1 MAIIRLTALWAFSES
16 VVGGILHGF
25 KIPLSGAWLSGIAA
39 ILISLMSLFA
49 KRGEIL
55 RASIIVII
63 IKVTISPYT
72 PLTAHFAVFLQGCL
86 GEVFFLSKRFFKV
99 SALMFAVTIMILSGI
114 QRILILTI
122 LFGNTLWKSI
132 DTYANIIIS
141 ELFGNKDLKIFSAS
155 IVIIS
160 AYIFIHLLMG
170 LVVGYA
176 AGRLPQWINNNMS
189 NKNIIDADFSEYDA
203 KFPEVKK
210 KKKRWWNKKS
220 GRVFLSILLLMV
232 IYSYFHPELGK
243 SYTMELI
250 IMIVRS
256 FVILFLWFTLISP
269 LLYKVFRKI
278 IDKKHIRY
286 ISQTDKIIS
295 TFPELKKILFIN
307 WKRSL
312 EYKGYSRIKFL
323 VTSTLIMAMFS
334 APDTKISE
342 LN

>member
-1 MAIIRLTALWAFSES
+1 
-16 VVGGILHGF
+16 
-25 KIPLSGAWLSGIAA
+25 
-39 ILISLMSLFA
+39 MSLFSA
-49 KRGEIL
+49 RGEIL
-55 RASIIVII
+55 KASIIVII

-132 DTYANIIIS
+132 DTYANIIVS

-160 AYIFIHLLMG
+160 AYIFIHLLLG
-170 LVVGYA
+170 LVVGFI

-189 NKNIIDADFSEYDA
+189 NKNIMDADFSEYDA
-203 KFPEVKK
+203 KFPEVKR

-243 SYTMELI
+243 SYTIELI

-256 FVILFLWFTLISP
+256 FVILFLWFTLVSP
-269 LLYKVFRKI
+269 LLYKVFRKL
-278 IDKKHIRY
+278 IDKKQIRY

-295 TFPELKKILFIN
+295 TFPELKKILFFN
-307 WKRSL
+307 WKRSQGFR
-312 EYKGYSRIKFL
+312 GYSRIKFI
-323 VTSTLIMAMFS
+323 VTSTLIMAIFS
-334 APDTKISE
+334 ARGTKISE
-342 LN
+342 LNSTSI

>member
-1 MAIIRLTALWAFSES
+1 
-16 VVGGILHGF
+16 
-25 KIPLSGAWLSGIAA
+25 
-39 ILISLMSLFA
+39 MSLFST
-49 KRGEIL
+49 RGEIL
-55 RASIIVII
+55 KASIIVII

-86 GEVFFLSKRFFKV
+86 GEIFFLSKRFFKV

-141 ELFGNKDLKIFSAS
+141 ELFGNKDLKILSAS
-155 IVIIS
+155 IVIIT

-170 LVVGYA
+170 LVVGFI

-189 NKNIIDADFSEYDA
+189 NKNIMDADFSEYDA
-203 KFPEVKK
+203 KFPEVKR

-243 SYTMELI
+243 SYTIELI

-256 FVILFLWFTLISP
+256 FVILFLWFTLVSP
-269 LLYKVFRKI
+269 LLHKVFRKL
-278 IDKKHIRY
+278 IDKKQIRY

-295 TFPELKKILFIN
+295 TFPELKKILFFN
-307 WKRSL
+307 WKRSQGFR
-312 EYKGYSRIKFL
+312 GYSRIKFI
-323 VTSTLIMAMFS
+323 VTSTLIMAIFS
-334 APDTKISE
+334 ARGTKISE
-342 LN
+342 LNSTKI

>member
-1 MAIIRLTALWAFSES
+1 VI
-16 VVGGILHGF
+16 GGILHGF
-25 KIPLSGAWLSGIAA
+25 KVPLTGAWLSGIAA
-39 ILISLMSLFA
+39 ILISLMSLFST
-49 KRGEIL
+49 RGEIL
-55 RASIIVII
+55 KASIIVII

-86 GEVFFLSKRFFKV
+86 AEVFFLSKRFFKV
-99 SALMFAVTIMILSGI
+99 SALLFAVTVMVLSGI

-141 ELFGNKDLKIFSAS
+141 ELFGNRNLKIFSAS

-160 AYIFIHLLMG
+160 AYVFIHLLMG
-170 LVVGYA
+170 LIVGFI
-176 AGRLPQWINNNMS
+176 AGRLPLWINNNMS
-189 NKNIIDADFSEYDA
+189 NKSLMDVDFSEYDA
-203 KFPEVKK
+203 KFPEVKR

-232 IYSYFHPELGK
+232 IYSYFHPEPGQ
-243 SYTMELI
+243 SYTIELI

-256 FVILFLWFTLISP
+256 FVILFLWFTLVSP
-269 LLYKVFRKI
+269 LLYKVFRKL
-278 IDKKHIRY
+278 IDKKQIRY

-295 TFPELKKILFIN
+295 TFPELKKILFFN
-307 WKRSL
+307 WKRSQGF
-312 EYKGYSRIKFL
+312 KGYSRIKFL

-334 APDTKISE
+334 TRGIKISE
-342 LN
+342 LNSTSL

>member
-1 MAIIRLTALWAFSES
+1 MI
-16 VVGGILHGF
+16 GGILHGF
-25 KIPLSGAWLSGIAA
+25 KVPLTGAWLSGIAA
-39 ILISLMSLFA
+39 ILISLMSLFST
-49 KRGEIL
+49 RGEIL
-55 RASIIVII
+55 KASIIVII

-86 GEVFFLSKRFFKV
+86 AEVFFLSKRFFKV
-99 SALMFAVTIMILSGI
+99 SALLFAVTVMVLSGI

-141 ELFGNKDLKIFSAS
+141 ELFGNRNLKIFSAS

-160 AYIFIHLLMG
+160 AYVFIHLLMG
-170 LVVGYA
+170 LIVGFI
-176 AGRLPQWINNNMS
+176 AGRLPLWINNNMS
-189 NKNIIDADFSEYDA
+189 NKSLMDVDFSEYDA
-203 KFPEVKK
+203 KFPEVKR

-232 IYSYFHPELGK
+232 IYSYFHPEPGQ
-243 SYTMELI
+243 SYTIELI

-256 FVILFLWFTLISP
+256 FVILFLWFTLVSP
-269 LLYKVFRKI
+269 LLYKVFRKL
-278 IDKKHIRY
+278 IDKKQIRY

-295 TFPELKKILFIN
+295 TFPELKKILFFN
-307 WKRSL
+307 WKRSQGF
-312 EYKGYSRIKFL
+312 KGYSRIKFL

-334 APDTKISE
+334 TRGIKISE
-342 LN
+342 LNSTSL